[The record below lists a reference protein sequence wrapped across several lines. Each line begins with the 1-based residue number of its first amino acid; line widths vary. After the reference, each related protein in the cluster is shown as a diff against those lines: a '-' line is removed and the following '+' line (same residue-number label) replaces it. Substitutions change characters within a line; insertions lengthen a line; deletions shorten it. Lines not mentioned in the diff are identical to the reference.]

1 MTDEQ
6 RVNEGQAVASDSAD
20 TDINGVATGD
30 AAAAGGIATEPAGA
44 ESAADVESVAES
56 TPAAESATGAEST
69 AGADGAA
76 APAESGA
83 EAELAALRAELEAL
97 NDRYLRLAAE
107 FDNYRKRIERERAE
121 AWTRAQADLAARLL
135 ESLDD
140 LQRVAAYEADGAAID
155 SVLEGIRLVEKKLRG
170 TLEAAG
176 LVAIDV
182 AEGQPFDPATMEA
195 LMTVPAESSDDDDV
209 IADVFQKGYRFKEI
223 LLRPARVRVKK
234 YEPET

>member
-1 MTDEQ
+1 ME
-6 RVNEGQAVASDSAD
+6 SA
-20 TDINGVATGD
+20 AT
-30 AAAAGGIATEPAGA
+30 AGPSAGA
-44 ESAADVESVAES
+44 ESTVSAEGGGAS
-56 TPAAESATGAEST
+56 TPA
-69 AGADGAA
+69 DG
-76 APAESGA
+76 GA
-83 EAELAALRAELEAL
+83 EAELAALRAELETL

-140 LQRVAAYEADGAAID
+140 LQRVTAYEADGASID

-170 TLEAAG
+170 ALEASG
-176 LVAIDV
+176 LIAIDV

-195 LMTVPAESSDDDDV
+195 LMTVPAETSAEDDV

-223 LLRPARVRVKK
+223 LLRPARGRVRKF
-234 YEPET
+234 

>member
-6 RVNEGQAVASDSAD
+6 RLNDGQAVASDSAD
-20 TDINGVATGD
+20 TDTNGVATGD

-44 ESAADVESVAES
+44 ESAAESAA
-56 TPAAESATGAEST
+56 AAESATGAEST

-76 APAESGA
+76 APAGGGA
-83 EAELAALRAELEAL
+83 EAELAALRAELETL

-107 FDNYRKRIERERAE
+107 FDNYRKRIERERGE
-121 AWTRAQADLAARLL
+121 AWTRAQAELAARLL

-140 LQRVAAYEADGAAID
+140 LQRVAAYEADGASID

-170 TLEAAG
+170 ALETAG
-176 LVAIDV
+176 LIAIDV

-195 LMTVPAESSDDDDV
+195 LMTVPAETSDEDDV

-223 LLRPARVRVKK
+223 LLRPARVRVRKF
-234 YEPET
+234 EPET